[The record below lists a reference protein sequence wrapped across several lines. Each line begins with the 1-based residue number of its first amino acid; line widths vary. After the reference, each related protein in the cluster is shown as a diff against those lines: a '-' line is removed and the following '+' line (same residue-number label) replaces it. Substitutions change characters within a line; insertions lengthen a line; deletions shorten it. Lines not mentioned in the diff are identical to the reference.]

1 MQLAFDLDLPAEA
14 APTAKRVRA
23 PAAQVRRHGAE
34 QLDLPGLPP
43 APVAPLFLAVCP
55 DAHASGEIDRRV
67 MPVIVSGSDPEIR
80 VIPPERRHVSLVGF
94 GRFHEILP
102 RQIVRLDAALRKLD
116 DPVFPAS
123 FESLMSFAPSGAIV
137 LTGGRG
143 VAALHDFQGRV
154 CDALNIPRQ
163 ARSFTPHIT
172 LAYGSRTVPR
182 QVVGPVAWR
191 VTELRLIHSLR
202 GPTRHLVKARWPLPV

>member
-14 APTAKRVRA
+14 APTARRMRA
-23 PAAQVRRHGAE
+23 PAAPVRRHGAE

-55 DAHASGEIDRRV
+55 DAHASREIDRRV
-67 MPVIVSGSDPEIR
+67 MPIVLSGADPEAR
-80 VIPPERRHVSLVGF
+80 VIPWERRHVSLVGF
-94 GRFHEILP
+94 GPFDEILP

-116 DPVFPAS
+116 NPAFPAS
-123 FESLMSFAPSGAIV
+123 FDSLMSFAPSGAIV

-143 VAALHDFQGRV
+143 VAALHDFQGRI
-154 CDALNIPRQ
+154 CDALNVPRQ
-163 ARSFTPHIT
+163 AHSFTPHIA

-182 QVVGPVAWR
+182 QVVGTVVWR

-202 GPTRHLVKARWPLPV
+202 DPTRHLIKARWPLAA